1 MSSFDQLFAAAGSD
15 AKYMNW
21 DEDIMMEERRTK
33 LWAHE
38 LEAAMFAAIG
48 EPYEEPNESAKTATR
63 MAVEIAIRAAKK
75 AKKSK
80 RKAKKAAK
88 YAKMV
93 ADRWTYVNQFQ
104 DEADLVYEMFTP
116 TVQKSS
122 LKASS
127 PAWYPWMV

>member
-1 MSSFDQLFAAAGSD
+1 
-15 AKYMNW
+15 
-21 DEDIMMEERRTK
+21 
-33 LWAHE
+33 
-38 LEAAMFAAIG
+38 MFAAIG
-48 EPYEEPNESAKTATR
+48 EPYEEPCNVVQDDLAVLFQRAEDRASKKASR
-63 MAVEIAIRAAKK
+63 MAVRIAIGAAKK
-75 AKKSK
+75 AKKAK

-104 DEADLVYEMFTP
+104 DEADLVHEMLTP
-116 TVQKSS
+116 AVPKSS

>member
-1 MSSFDQLFAAAGSD
+1 
-15 AKYMNW
+15 
-21 DEDIMMEERRTK
+21 
-33 LWAHE
+33 
-38 LEAAMFAAIG
+38 
-48 EPYEEPNESAKTATR
+48 

-88 YAKMV
+88 YAKMA

-104 DEADLVYEMFTP
+104 DEADLVHEMFTP

>member
-1 MSSFDQLFAAAGSD
+1 
-15 AKYMNW
+15 
-21 DEDIMMEERRTK
+21 
-33 LWAHE
+33 
-38 LEAAMFAAIG
+38 MFAAIG
-48 EPYEEPNESAKTATR
+48 EPYEEPWNVVQDDLAVLFQRIEDRASKKASR
-63 MAVEIAIRAAKK
+63 MAVRIAIGAAKK
-75 AKKSK
+75 AKKAK